1 MSGYIRA
8 HIRLNNVNEA
18 NDFVSKLNSTGSV
31 DYFLIEDEAGIK
43 RANARSLQSVI
54 NALTDYADEMYFV
67 NDDEDGSFPGF
78 IDEYRVVA

>member
-1 MSGYIRA
+1 MGGYIRA

-18 NDFVSKLNSTGSV
+18 NEFVSKLNSTGSV
-31 DYFLIEDEAGIK
+31 NYFLIEDEAGNK

-67 NDDEDGSFPGF
+67 NDDEDGNFPNF
-78 IDEYRVVA
+78 IDEYRVIA